1 MNIIIVIKGGLGNQ
15 MFQYAF
21 GYLRSQQLKKKL
33 YVLDLTSWDSFPRG
47 FALKI
52 FGVKPSFENKMLL
65 KISRFF
71 VYLLEL
77 LHSRVPFL
85 NKFYLQDLTDEK
97 LECSFADRVILLNG
111 YWQRASYFSDYRN
124 EIKRLYSFPLVPDEH
139 AVLEFPL
146 NKKHIAMHIR
156 RGDYVSASADGGI
169 HLVCN
174 VDWYLRSLEFLKSK
188 VTDAKIVI
196 FTDDE
201 LWVKDQFGMLGD
213 DVFVVPNNKAREP
226 WIDLYYMSCCDHFIL
241 SNSTFS
247 WWAAFLGE
255 RSNSMVIV
263 PKYWFK
269 GVKTETVGI
278 CPPNWHLI

>member
-1 MNIIIVIKGGLGNQ
+1 MVIVIKGGLGNQ

-21 GYLRSQQLKKKL
+21 GYLRSQKLKKKL
-33 YVLDLTSWDSFPRG
+33 YVLDLTPWDSCPRG
-47 FALKI
+47 FALKV
-52 FGVKPSFENKMLL
+52 FGVKPLFQNKFLL
-65 KISRFF
+65 KVSRFF

-77 LHSRVPFL
+77 LHDRVPSL

-97 LECSFADRVILLNG
+97 LECSLADRAVLLNG
-111 YWQRASYFSDYRN
+111 YWQRARYFSEDKDK
-124 EIKRLYSFPLVPDEH
+124 IGSLYSFPPVPTEH
-139 AVLEFPL
+139 AVLEFSTG
-146 NKKHIAMHIR
+146 KKYVAMHIR
-156 RGDYVSASADGGI
+156 RGDYVSTSPDGGK

-174 VDWYLRSLEFLKSK
+174 VDWYLKSLEFLKSK
-188 VTDAKIVI
+188 VTNTKVVI
-196 FTDDE
+196 FSDDE
-201 LWVKDQFGMLGD
+201 LWVKEQFGMLGD
-213 DVFVVPNNKAREP
+213 DVFVVPSNNTREP

-269 GVKTETVGI
+269 GVKAETIGI
-278 CPPNWHLI
+278 CPSHWHLL